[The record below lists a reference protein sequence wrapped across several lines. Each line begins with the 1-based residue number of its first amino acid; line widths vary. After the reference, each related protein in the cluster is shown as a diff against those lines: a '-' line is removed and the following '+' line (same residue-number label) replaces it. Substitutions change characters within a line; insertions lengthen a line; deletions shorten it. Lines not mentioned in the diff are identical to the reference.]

1 MITDILGDLID
12 DEDIEEQAEITAE
25 DNTPVTGINS
35 REEST
40 ENGENT
46 DVSED
51 TEASDDVEIV
61 KEVIEDEPPVNVVA
75 DDTFYT
81 MDQAAEELKDL
92 NITPNSL
99 RTFLNELG
107 EEHID
112 IARTPG
118 GHRRLTYENIQT
130 IRRYQETMKN
140 YSFTVKQLKEFL
152 YTKEGKITAKTSGVE
167 QLTEIFS
174 LFRTQN
180 RADFEDMASSLIDKI
195 QSSNQ
200 LLLEHKDAEV
210 ANAAKEIK
218 ESVKDDVKAEV
229 GEMEKRL
236 KGQIEAL
243 SSLINTLAAD
253 NKKKDEQIAKL
264 QEQNEQI
271 IANTARKSRWPFKK

>member
-25 DNTPVTGINS
+25 DNTSVTGINS

-40 ENGENT
+40 

-51 TEASDDVEIV
+51 AEASDDVEIV
-61 KEVIEDEPPVNVVA
+61 KEVIEDEPTVNVVA

-140 YSFTVKQLKEFL
+140 YGFTVKQLKEFL

-167 QLTEIFS
+167 QLTEVFS

-236 KGQIEAL
+236 EGQIEAL
-243 SSLINTLAAD
+243 YSLINTLAAD

-264 QEQNEQI
+264 QAQNEQI

>member
-25 DNTPVTGINS
+25 DNAPVTGINS

-40 ENGENT
+40 ENSEYAGI
-46 DVSED
+46 SED
-51 TEASDDVEIV
+51 SEASDDVEIV
-61 KEVIEDEPPVNVVA
+61 KEVIEDEPTVNVVA

-140 YSFTVKQLKEFL
+140 YGFTVKQLKEFL
-152 YTKEGKITAKTSGVE
+152 NTKEGKITAKTSGVA
-167 QLTEIFS
+167 QLTEFFS
-174 LFRTQN
+174 LF
-180 RADFEDMASSLIDKI
+180 EEMASSIIDKI

-236 KGQIEAL
+236 EGQIEAL
-243 SSLINTLAAD
+243 YSLINTLAAD

>member
-25 DNTPVTGINS
+25 DNAPVTGINS

-40 ENGENT
+40 ENSEYTGI
-46 DVSED
+46 SED
-51 TEASDDVEIV
+51 SEASDDVEIV
-61 KEVIEDEPPVNVVA
+61 KEVIEDEPTVNVVA

-140 YSFTVKQLKEFL
+140 YGFTVKQLKEFL
-152 YTKEGKITAKTSGVE
+152 NTKEGKITAKTSGVA
-167 QLTEIFS
+167 QLTEFFS
-174 LFRTQN
+174 LF
-180 RADFEDMASSLIDKI
+180 EEMASSIIDKI

-236 KGQIEAL
+236 EGQIEAL
-243 SSLINTLAAD
+243 YSLINTLAAD

-271 IANTARKSRWPFKK
+271 IANTTRKSRWPFKK

>member
-25 DNTPVTGINS
+25 DNTSVTGINS

-40 ENGENT
+40 DNSENT
-46 DVSED
+46 DIS
-51 TEASDDVEIV
+51 EASDDVEIV

-140 YSFTVKQLKEFL
+140 YGFTVKQLKEFL

-167 QLTEIFS
+167 QLTEVFS

-236 KGQIEAL
+236 EGQIEAL
-243 SSLINTLAAD
+243 YSLINTLAAD

-264 QEQNEQI
+264 QAQNEQI

>member
-25 DNTPVTGINS
+25 DNTSVAGINS

-40 ENGENT
+40 ENSENT

-51 TEASDDVEIV
+51 VEASDDVEIV
-61 KEVIEDEPPVNVVA
+61 KEVIEDESPVNVVA

-140 YSFTVKQLKEFL
+140 YGFTVKQLKEFL
-152 YTKEGKITAKTSGVE
+152 NTKEGKITAKTSGVA
-167 QLTEIFS
+167 QLTEFFS
-174 LFRTQN
+174 LF
-180 RADFEDMASSLIDKI
+180 EEMASSIIDKI

-229 GEMEKRL
+229 GEMGKRL
-236 KGQIEAL
+236 EGQIEAL
-243 SSLINTLAAD
+243 YSLVNTLAAD

>member
-1 MITDILGDLID
+1 M
-12 DEDIEEQAEITAE
+12 
-25 DNTPVTGINS
+25 
-35 REEST
+35 
-40 ENGENT
+40 
-46 DVSED
+46 
-51 TEASDDVEIV
+51 
-61 KEVIEDEPPVNVVA
+61 
-75 DDTFYT
+75 
-81 MDQAAEELKDL
+81 
-92 NITPNSL
+92 

-130 IRRYQETMKN
+130 IRRYQEIMKN
-140 YSFTVKQLKEFL
+140 NGFTVKQLKEKL
-152 YTKEGKITAKTSGVE
+152 NTNEGKIIARTSELE
-167 QLTEIFS
+167 QLTELFS
-174 LFRTQN
+174 LIRTQT
-180 RADFEDMASSLIDKI
+180 RADLEEMASIITDKL

-200 LLLEHKDAEV
+200 LLLEHKDSEV

-218 ESVKDDVKAEV
+218 ESVKDDVKTEV

-236 KGQIEAL
+236 EEQIEAL
-243 SSLINTLAAD
+243 SSIINTLAAD

>member
-25 DNTPVTGINS
+25 DNAPVTGINS

-40 ENGENT
+40 EN
-46 DVSED
+46 SEY
-51 TEASDDVEIV
+51 TGTSEEPEASDDVEIV

-140 YSFTVKQLKEFL
+140 YGFTVKQLKEFL
-152 YTKEGKITAKTSGVE
+152 NTKEGKITAKTSGVA
-167 QLTEIFS
+167 QLTEFFS
-174 LFRTQN
+174 LF
-180 RADFEDMASSLIDKI
+180 EEMASSIIDKI

-236 KGQIEAL
+236 EGQIEAL
-243 SSLINTLAAD
+243 YSLINTLAAD

>member
-25 DNTPVTGINS
+25 DNTSVAGINS

-40 ENGENT
+40 ENSENT
-46 DVSED
+46 GISEEP
-51 TEASDDVEIV
+51 EASDDVEIV

-140 YSFTVKQLKEFL
+140 YGFTVKQLKEFL
-152 YTKEGKITAKTSGVE
+152 NTKEGKITAKTSGVA
-167 QLTEIFS
+167 QLTEFFS
-174 LFRTQN
+174 LF
-180 RADFEDMASSLIDKI
+180 EEMASSIIDKI

-236 KGQIEAL
+236 EGQIEAL
-243 SSLINTLAAD
+243 YSLINTLAAD

-271 IANTARKSRWPFKK
+271 IANTTRKSRWPFKK

>member
-1 MITDILGDLID
+1 MITDILGDLIE

-25 DNTPVTGINS
+25 DNTPVAGINS
-35 REEST
+35 REDST
-40 ENGENT
+40 ENSENT
-46 DVSED
+46 GISED
-51 TEASDDVEIV
+51 SEASDDVEIA
-61 KEVIEDEPPVNVVA
+61 KAVIEDEPTVNVAA

-140 YSFTVKQLKEFL
+140 YGFTVKQLKEFL
-152 YTKEGKITAKTSGVE
+152 NTKEGKITAKTSGVA
-167 QLTEIFS
+167 QLTEFFS
-174 LFRTQN
+174 LF
-180 RADFEDMASSLIDKI
+180 EEMASSIIDKI

-236 KGQIEAL
+236 EGQIEAL

-264 QEQNEQI
+264 QAQNEQI

>member
-35 REEST
+35 SEEST
-40 ENGENT
+40 ENSENT

-51 TEASDDVEIV
+51 VEASDDVEIV

-140 YSFTVKQLKEFL
+140 YGFTVKQLKEFL
-152 YTKEGKITAKTSGVE
+152 NTKEGKITAKTSGIA
-167 QLTEIFS
+167 QLTEFFS
-174 LFRTQN
+174 LF
-180 RADFEDMASSLIDKI
+180 EEMASSIIDKI

-229 GEMEKRL
+229 GEMGKRL
-236 KGQIEAL
+236 EGQIEAL
-243 SSLINTLAAD
+243 YSLVNTLAAD

>member
-40 ENGENT
+40 ENSENT

-61 KEVIEDEPPVNVVA
+61 KEVIEDEPTVNVIA

-130 IRRYQETMKN
+130 IRRYQEIMKN
-140 YSFTVKQLKEFL
+140 NGFTVKQLKEKL
-152 YTKEGKITAKTSGVE
+152 NTNEGKIIARTSELE
-167 QLTEIFS
+167 QLTELFS
-174 LFRTQN
+174 LIRTQT
-180 RADFEDMASSLIDKI
+180 RADLEEMASIITDKL

-200 LLLEHKDAEV
+200 LLLEHKDSEV

-218 ESVKDDVKAEV
+218 ESVKDDVKTEV
-229 GEMEKRL
+229 VEM
-236 KGQIEAL
+236 
-243 SSLINTLAAD
+243 
-253 NKKKDEQIAKL
+253 
-264 QEQNEQI
+264 
-271 IANTARKSRWPFKK
+271 

>member
-25 DNTPVTGINS
+25 DNTPVAGINS

-40 ENGENT
+40 ENSENT

-51 TEASDDVEIV
+51 AEASDDVEIV

-140 YSFTVKQLKEFL
+140 YGFTVKQLKEFL
-152 YTKEGKITAKTSGVE
+152 NTKEGKITAKTSGVA
-167 QLTEIFS
+167 QLTEFFS
-174 LFRTQN
+174 LF
-180 RADFEDMASSLIDKI
+180 EEMASSIIDKI

-236 KGQIEAL
+236 EGQIEAL
-243 SSLINTLAAD
+243 YSLINTLAAD